1 MCICAGMDACS
12 INEPVQT
19 PYHSVISGAS
29 STPVVIHLSQEKF
42 PLTEWLFL
50 STLLAPLQTSDWL
63 SGPIARQRVRHTEK
77 RDTNWGMCSRLN
89 QMLVHGGKKKNK
101 KITCLLLPLHSL
113 LEFILFQNKQAQLFF
128 LLILT
133 HVYHLLHQVA
143 RCPSG
148 SFNLAKTRNNQTES
162 FHCILNTR
170 GHVIM
175 VIRGKEPLD
184 AVRCNNTCY
193 ILREPFSFL
202 LDNCFL

>member
-29 STPVVIHLSQEKF
+29 STAVVIHLSQEKF
-42 PLTEWLFL
+42 PLTQWLVL
-50 STLLAPLQTSDWL
+50 SSPLTLLQTSDWL

-77 RDTNWGMCSRLN
+77 ETRTEACAAGWII
-89 QMLVHGGKKKNK
+89 MLVHGGKKTP
-101 KITCLLLPLHSL
+101 TCLLLPLHSL

-133 HVYHLLHQVA
+133 HVYHLLHQGA

-148 SFNLAKTRNNQTES
+148 SFNLAKTRNKPNW
-162 FHCILNTR
+162 
-170 GHVIM
+170 VIA
-175 VIRGKEPLD
+175 LY
-184 AVRCNNTCY
+184 T
-193 ILREPFSFL
+193 
-202 LDNCFL
+202 